1 MIKFLGR
8 FFKTT
13 TYKIN
18 EKLKI
23 EDSKNFFKNLSS
35 RYIKKY
41 KNMMIITAKKI
52 KKLMKWIIL

>member
-41 KNMMIITAKKI
+41 KSMMIITAKKI

>member
-23 EDSKNFFKNLSS
+23 VDSNNFFKNL
-35 RYIKKY
+35 
-41 KNMMIITAKKI
+41 
-52 KKLMKWIIL
+52 